1 MKEINKFYKWF
12 NKCGG
17 VIPLHLNLEID
28 KLNYIQ
34 VQVSSFKHRASEV
47 KELFNYKFKTNLNN
61 FPNVNDLTFERK

>member
-17 VIPLHLNLEID
+17 VIPMHLDLEFD

-47 KELFNYKFKTNLNN
+47 KELFNYKFPLNQEQIEN
-61 FPNVNDLTFERK
+61 LTFERK

>member
-17 VIPLHLNLEID
+17 VIPMHLDIKFD

-34 VQVSSFKHRASEV
+34 VQVSSFKHRANEV
-47 KELFNYKFKTNLNN
+47 KELFNYKFPLNQEQIEN
-61 FPNVNDLTFERK
+61 LTFERK